1 MSDYCGQCRQF
12 TRTEGGQAD
21 ICGAWDQPT
30 QAKRAACGFFIPRKP
45 KRGTQQQAGQST
57 GGAQ

>member
-12 TRTEGGQAD
+12 TRTEGG
-21 ICGAWDQPT
+21 
-30 QAKRAACGFFIPRKP
+30 GFFMPRKP